1 MNDKLAS
8 RLQAALTYA
17 SRGWLVFPLHSI
29 REGGCSCGRPACES
43 AGKHPRTLHGLKD
56 ATVGESQIRAWWST
70 WPDANVGIVTGSRSG
85 LVVVDIDPRNGGD
98 DSLADLERTQGPFP
112 KTVESLT
119 GGGGQHFYFQHPGGS
134 IKSKPLAEGIDIK
147 ADGGYVVAP
156 PSIHRSGEPYRWE
169 GGGHP
174 EDVPLAAL
182 PGWLCA
188 KMTGGLAPPS
198 QPRAATSSEKIQA
211 GSRNK
216 TLASLA
222 GAMRRQHADE
232 VTIQQAL
239 RAHNQQCCDPPL
251 PDAEVNQIAGSIAK
265 YPAGVRTNP
274 NEGQNGSGESDKP
287 GKISCADQLMQVCE
301 QSGATLFH
309 DQFQE
314 AYAWVVLQGCREV
327 VKIHSKK
334 FREWIAY
341 QLWLKQEKAPASE
354 GLQSAINVLSAQAK
368 FTGPEHR
375 LWNRVAW
382 HEGALWYDLGNA
394 AVRMTSEGW
403 EIILEPP
410 LLFHRY
416 AHQRPQVSPI
426 PGGDLRRLLTFV
438 NIPGSDT
445 GQTPA
450 QLLFLVSVV
459 LMVVPTIPHPVLCVH
474 AEQGSGKT
482 TLFKVIR
489 ELIDPSLTPTLG
501 PQDSLREFVQVA
513 SHHWAMFL
521 DNLTTLPD
529 WLSDAICRCVTG
541 EGFSKRELFSD
552 DEDILYSFL
561 RCVGLNGINLVPSK
575 PDLLDRAVIL
585 PLERIPDR
593 QRRTERE
600 FWEQFQAEKPHLIGA
615 LCTVMSQAMALFD
628 RVQVS
633 HYPRLADFAHWGAAV
648 ALALGT
654 SEQAFL
660 AALTVNTMAQTNEA
674 LEASPVAQALLKMME
689 GRSLWVGTP
698 QELLKQLNQMA
709 EGAGVDQKNR
719 LWPKD
724 PRWLWRRIKE
734 VRPNLQAAGLQAN
747 HRQITGKTTIEITR
761 ITQENDAGDPD
772 EGIDLF
778 DRADQTEN
786 IRDGESDVP
795 LSDPLGNPAEDL
807 QNSDNGDIANI
818 FPAHSG
824 VDASGW
830 PIELPGVGVGEQADF
845 DQCHVCQ
852 QGTWQRYGG
861 LPFCKRHALQAL
873 ASQGGP
879 ITSSAGCDGI
889 IDGEDRG
896 NHTKGEND
904 S

>member
-1 MNDKLAS
+1 M
-8 RLQAALTYA
+8 
-17 SRGWLVFPLHSI
+17 
-29 REGGCSCGRPACES
+29 
-43 AGKHPRTLHGLKD
+43 GKHPRTVHGLKD
-56 ATVGESQIRAWWST
+56 ATTDELRIQAWWSQ
-70 WPDANVGIVTGSRSG
+70 WPDANVGIITGAKSG
-85 LVVVDIDPRNGGD
+85 LVILDIDPRNGGD
-98 DSLADLERTQGPFP
+98 DSLAELERTHGLLP
-112 KTVESLT
+112 KTIESLT
-119 GGGGQHFYFQHPGGS
+119 GGGGQHLFFQHPGGS
-134 IKSKPLAEGIDIK
+134 IKSNSLAEGIDIK

-156 PSIHRSGEPYRWE
+156 PSSHRSGEPYRWE
-169 GGGHP
+169 GAGHP
-174 EDVPLAAL
+174 DDISLAPL
-182 PGWLCA
+182 PGWLYA
-188 KMTGGLAPPS
+188 QLIGGLARPS
-198 QPRAATSSEKIQA
+198 QPSAGTSSEKIQA

-216 TLASLA
+216 TLTSLA
-222 GAMRRQHADE
+222 GAMRRQGADE
-232 VTIQQAL
+232 ATIQQAL
-239 RAHNQQCCDPPL
+239 RTHNQQCCDPPL
-251 PDAEVNQIAGSIAK
+251 PEAEVNQIAGSIAK
-265 YPAGVRTNP
+265 YPADARMNP
-274 NEGQNGSGESDKP
+274 RAEGNGPGESSKP
-287 GKISCADQLMQVCE
+287 AKISCADQLMQVCE

-314 AYAWVVLQGCREV
+314 AYAWVVLQGRREV

-334 FREWIAY
+334 FRQWIAH
-341 QLWLKQEKAPASE
+341 QLWLKQGKAPASE

-394 AVRMTSEGW
+394 AVRITSVGW
-403 EIILEPP
+403 EIIPETP
-410 LLFHRY
+410 LLFQRY
-416 AHQRPQVSPI
+416 AHQRPQVTPV
-426 PGGDLRRLLTFV
+426 PGGDLRRLLPFV

-445 GQTPA
+445 GLSPA
-450 QLLFLVSVV
+450 QLLFLVAIV

-489 ELIDPSLTPTLG
+489 ELIDPSATPTLG
-501 PQDSLREFVQVA
+501 PQDSVREFVQVA
-513 SHHWAMFL
+513 SHHWALFL

-600 FWEQFQAEKPHLIGA
+600 FWEQFQAEKPQLIGA
-615 LCTVMSQAMALFD
+615 LCTVMSQAMALID

-633 HYPRLADFAHWGAAV
+633 HYPRLADFAQWGAAV

-660 AALTVNTMAQTNEA
+660 NALSANTRAQTSEA
-674 LEASPVAQALLKMME
+674 LEASPVAQALMKMME
-689 GRSLWVGTP
+689 GQSSWVGRP
-698 QELLKQLNQMA
+698 HELLKRLDQTA
-709 EGAGVDQKNR
+709 KEAGVDQKSR

-734 VRPNLQAAGLQAN
+734 VRPNLHAAGFQAD
-747 HRQITGKTTIEITR
+747 HKELTGKTTIEITR
-761 ITQENDAGDPD
+761 ITPENDAGDPG

-778 DRADQTEN
+778 NRADRDED
-786 IRDGESDVP
+786 IRDSEGVIP
-795 LSDPLGNPAEDL
+795 LSDPRGKPAEEL
-807 QNSDNGDIANI
+807 THAGSGNITHI
-818 FPAHSG
+818 FPNCSG
-824 VDASGW
+824 VESTGW
-830 PIELPGVGVGEQADF
+830 PIELPGFGVGTQADF

-852 QGTWQRYGG
+852 EGTWQRYGG
-861 LPFCKRHALQAL
+861 VPFCSLHAHRAL
-873 ASQGGP
+873 RNHGSPKPSAVSCDSGSNDGGK
-879 ITSSAGCDGI
+879 
-889 IDGEDRG
+889 G
-896 NHTKGEND
+896 NHTQGGQEP
-904 S
+904 

>member
-1 MNDKLAS
+1 M
-8 RLQAALTYA
+8 
-17 SRGWLVFPLHSI
+17 
-29 REGGCSCGRPACES
+29 
-43 AGKHPRTLHGLKD
+43 GKHPRTVHGLKD
-56 ATVGESQIRAWWST
+56 ATTDELRIQAWWSQ
-70 WPDANVGIVTGSRSG
+70 WPDANVGIITGAKSG
-85 LVVVDIDPRNGGD
+85 LVILDIDPRNGGD
-98 DSLADLERTQGPFP
+98 DSLAELERTHGLLP
-112 KTVESLT
+112 KTIESLT
-119 GGGGQHFYFQHPGGS
+119 GGGGQHLFFQHPGGS
-134 IKSKPLAEGIDIK
+134 IKSNSLAEGIDIK

-156 PSIHRSGEPYRWE
+156 PSSHRSGEPYRWE
-169 GGGHP
+169 GAGHP
-174 EDVPLAAL
+174 NDVPLAAL
-182 PGWLCA
+182 PGWLHAQLA
-188 KMTGGLAPPS
+188 KGFANPS
-198 QPRAATSSEKIQA
+198 IPSPGSSSEKIQ
-211 GSRNK
+211 SEHRNK

-222 GAMRRQHADE
+222 GAMRRQNADE
-232 VTIQQAL
+232 STIQQAL
-239 RAHNQQCCDPPL
+239 RTHNQQCCDPPL

-265 YPAGVRTNP
+265 YPVGARTNP
-274 NEGQNGSGESDKP
+274 RAVGNGPGESDKP
-287 GKISCADQLMQVCE
+287 AKISCADQLMQVCE

-314 AYAWVVLQGCREV
+314 AYAWVVLQGRREV

-334 FREWIAY
+334 FRQWIAH
-341 QLWLKQEKAPASE
+341 QLWLKQGKAPASE

-394 AVRMTSEGW
+394 AVRITSVGW
-403 EIILEPP
+403 EIIPETP
-410 LLFHRY
+410 LLFQRY
-416 AHQRPQVSPI
+416 AHQRPQVTPV
-426 PGGDLRRLLTFV
+426 PGGDLRRLLPFV

-445 GQTPA
+445 GLSPA
-450 QLLFLVSVV
+450 QLLFLVAIV

-489 ELIDPSLTPTLG
+489 ELIDPSATPTLG
-501 PQDSLREFVQVA
+501 PQDSVREFVQVA
-513 SHHWAMFL
+513 SHHWALFL

-600 FWEQFQAEKPHLIGA
+600 FWEQFQAEKPQLIGA
-615 LCTVMSQAMALFD
+615 LCTVMSQAMALID

-633 HYPRLADFAHWGAAV
+633 HYPRLADFAQWGAAV

-660 AALTVNTMAQTNEA
+660 NALSANTRAQTSEA
-674 LEASPVAQALLKMME
+674 LEASPVAQALMKMME
-689 GRSLWVGTP
+689 GQSSWVGRP
-698 QELLKQLNQMA
+698 HELLKRLDQTA
-709 EGAGVDQKNR
+709 KEAGVDQKSR

-734 VRPNLQAAGLQAN
+734 VRPNLHAAGFQAD
-747 HRQITGKTTIEITR
+747 HKELTGKTTIEITR
-761 ITQENDAGDPD
+761 ITPENDAGDPG

-778 DRADQTEN
+778 NRADRDED
-786 IRDGESDVP
+786 IRDSEGVIP
-795 LSDPLGNPAEDL
+795 LSDPRGKPAEEL
-807 QNSDNGDIANI
+807 THAGSGNITHI
-818 FPAHSG
+818 FPNCSG
-824 VDASGW
+824 VESTGW
-830 PIELPGVGVGEQADF
+830 PIELPGFGVGTQADF

-852 QGTWQRYGG
+852 EGTWQRYGG
-861 LPFCKRHALQAL
+861 VPFCSLHAHRAL
-873 ASQGGP
+873 RNHGSPKPSAVSCDSGSNDGGK
-879 ITSSAGCDGI
+879 
-889 IDGEDRG
+889 G
-896 NHTKGEND
+896 NHTQGGQEP
-904 S
+904 